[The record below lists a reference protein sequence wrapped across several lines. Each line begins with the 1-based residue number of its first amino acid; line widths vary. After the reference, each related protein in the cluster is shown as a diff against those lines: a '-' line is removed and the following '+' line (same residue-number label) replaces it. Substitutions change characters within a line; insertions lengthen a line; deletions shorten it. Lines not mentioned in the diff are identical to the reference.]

1 MRFFQSL
8 DMFKKKKN
16 SMEDTVDIRDILE
29 AGGHGLVMTQRFP
42 TGKGEKLID
51 NFCWRSQSIL
61 N

>member
-42 TGKGEKLID
+42 TGKGEKLNRLTIFVGD
-51 NFCWRSQSIL
+51 HEAF
-61 N
+61 